1 MINGIKPDYIKSKDY
16 ESAMEAFLETVRANH
31 LKRAGF
37 HKPDYSVKKGR
48 RFDKVISENS
58 VYCFVEKDTGNIY
71 KPASWRAPYLKGE
84 NAIRAS
90 IYNKKTYE
98 KAGPYGGW
106 LYII

>member
-1 MINGIKPDYIKSKDY
+1 MINGIKPDYIKTKDY
-16 ESAMEAFLETVRANH
+16 ESAMNAFLETVRANH

-48 RFDKVISENS
+48 RFDKVVSDNS
-58 VYCFVEKDTGNIY
+58 VYCFVEKDTGNIF

-84 NAIRAS
+84 NAVRAS
-90 IYNKKTYE
+90 IYNTKTYE
-98 KAGPYGGW
+98 KADTYGSW